1 MTDKQAEKLRQAMAI
16 SDLLTLVDDGY
27 VLGKNTIQEAGSLIF
42 DLLHQIKMEDSPA
55 QPEPARTKERLEN
68 IPKLCIKCNAWFSPQ
83 NEKQVYCKTCDVKKK
98 GEIEKPI
105 GHPIRNE

>member
-16 SDLLTLVDDGY
+16 SDLLTLVDDAY

-55 QPEPARTKERLEN
+55 QPEPVITKEN
-68 IPKLCIKCNAWFSPQ
+68 TAMCIKCNAWFSPKS
-83 NEKQVYCKTCDVKKK
+83 EKEVYCKACDVKKK
-98 GEIEKPI
+98 GEIEKTI
-105 GHPIRNE
+105 GHQIRSE

>member
-27 VLGKNTIQEAGSLIF
+27 VLGKNTIQEAGALIF

-55 QPEPARTKERLEN
+55 QPAPELIKGNTAM
-68 IPKLCIKCNAWFSPQ
+68 CIKCNAWFSPQ
-83 NEKQVYCKTCDVKKK
+83 NEKQVYCKACEVKKK
-98 GEIEKPI
+98 
-105 GHPIRNE
+105 

>member
-42 DLLHQIKMEDSPA
+42 DLLHQIKMEESPA
-55 QPEPARTKERLEN
+55 QSEPARTKEKLETL
-68 IPKLCIKCNAWFSPQ
+68 PKLCIKCNAWFSPQ
-83 NEKQVYCKTCDVKKK
+83 NEEQVYCKACDVKKNK
-98 GEIEKPI
+98 K
-105 GHPIRNE
+105 

>member
-55 QPEPARTKERLEN
+55 QPEPARTKESLEN

-83 NEKQVYCKTCDVKKK
+83 NEKQVYCKACEVKKK
-98 GEIEKPI
+98 
-105 GHPIRNE
+105 